1 MLENTDIDNTQLR
14 LREVNSALDNGMF
27 VLARSILDKMPACD
41 VAFLLESSPPP
52 NRKVLWNLTDHDQ
65 HGEILEEL
73 NEDAKDGIINLMS
86 TDNLV
91 AATEGMETD
100 ALAYVLR
107 GIPED
112 IYQAVLEQMDAQ
124 DRSRVELALAYPE
137 DTAGSIMN
145 TDTIALRSDVT
156 IEVVLRYLRLKGSL
170 PDTTDTL
177 YVVDEHNK
185 LIGDITLATI
195 VTVEPTLLVNEVMN
209 NKTEALTV
217 LMEEIEIAKLFERHD
232 WISAPV
238 VDDKKQ
244 LLGRITID
252 DIVDIIR
259 ENGEHSMMGMAGMD
273 DDEDTFAPILP
284 SAKRRTVWLSVNLIS
299 AFIAAS
305 VSNMFEATLEQVAT
319 LAVLMTI
326 VPSMGGIAGN
336 QTLALVIRGIAVGHI
351 SSSNTRWLIGKEAAI
366 GILNGMI
373 WAVLVATAVVIW
385 KDDLQVGF
393 IIAGAMFIN
402 LSIAGIA
409 GVCIP
414 LLMRKY
420 KIDPA
425 LAGGMALTTVT
436 DVIGLFSFLG
446 MATLVL
452 QHT

>member
-1 MLENTDIDNTQLR
+1 MDKNEIDNTQLR
-14 LREVNSALDNGMF
+14 LQEVNDALEHGMF

-41 VAFLLESSPPP
+41 VAFLLESSPPA

-73 NEDAKDGIINLMS
+73 NEDAKDGIINLMGAES
-86 TDNLV
+86 LV

-100 ALAYVLR
+100 GLAYVLR
-107 GIPED
+107 GIPND
-112 IYQAVLEQMDAQ
+112 IYKAVLEQMDAQ
-124 DRSRVELALAYPE
+124 DRQRVELALAFPE
-137 DTAGSIMN
+137 ETAGSMMN
-145 TDTIALRSDVT
+145 TDTVTLRPDVT

-170 PDTTDTL
+170 PDATDTL
-177 YVVDEHNK
+177 YVVDQENV
-185 LIGDITLATI
+185 LIGDVPLS
-195 VTVEPTLLVNEVMN
+195 TLLTVDPASLVSDVMN
-209 NKTEALTV
+209 NKTEALQV
-217 LMEEIEIAKLFERHD
+217 LTAEAEIVKLFERHD
-232 WISAPV
+232 WISAPIINEE
-238 VDDKKQ
+238 KQ

-252 DIVDIIR
+252 DVVDIIR
-259 ENGEHSMMGMAGMD
+259 ENAEHSMMGMAGMD

-284 SAKRRTVWLSVNLIS
+284 SAKRRTVWLSVNLMA

-305 VSNMFEATLEQVAT
+305 VSNMFEATLEQMAT

-366 GILNGMI
+366 GLLNGMI
-373 WAVLVATAVVIW
+373 WAILVATAVVLW
-385 KDDLQVGF
+385 KGDIQVGF

-409 GVCIP
+409 GVSIP
-414 LLMRKY
+414 LLMQKY

-436 DVIGLFSFLG
+436 DVVGLFSFLG

-452 QHT
+452 QR

>member
-1 MLENTDIDNTQLR
+1 MLENTEINNTQLR
-14 LREVNSALDNGMF
+14 LQEVNKALENGMF

-41 VAFLLESSPPP
+41 VAFLLESSPPA

-73 NEDAKDGIINLMS
+73 NEDAKDGIINLMG

-100 ALAYVLR
+100 GLAYVLR

-112 IYQAVLEQMDAQ
+112 VYQAVLEQMDAQ
-124 DRSRVELALAYPE
+124 DRQRVELALAFPE

-145 TDTIALRSDVT
+145 TDTVTLRPDVA
-156 IEVVLRYLRLKGSL
+156 IEVVFRYLRLKGSL
-170 PDTTDTL
+170 PDATDTL
-177 YVVDEHNK
+177 YVVDKNNK
-185 LIGDITLATI
+185 LIGDVTLATLL
-195 VTVEPTLLVNEVMN
+195 TVEPTSLVREVMN
-209 NKTEALTV
+209 HKTEALQA
-217 LMEEIEIAKLFERHD
+217 LMDEDEVAKLFERHD

-238 VDDKKQ
+238 IDEDNQ

-259 ENGEHSMMGMAGMD
+259 ENAEHSMMGMAGMD
-273 DDEDTFAPILP
+273 DDEDTFAPIIP
-284 SAKRRTVWLSVNLIS
+284 SAKRRTVWLGVNLIA

-305 VSNMFEATLEQVAT
+305 VSNMFEATLEQMAT

-336 QTLALVIRGIAVGHI
+336 QTLALVIRGLAVGHI
-351 SSSNTRWLIGKEAAI
+351 SNSNRRWLIGKEMAI
-366 GILNGMI
+366 GFINGMI
-373 WAVLVATAVVIW
+373 WAIFVAAIVMLW
-385 KDDLQVGF
+385 KDDIEVGF

-409 GVCIP
+409 GVSIP
-414 LLMRKY
+414 LIMNKFD
-420 KIDPA
+420 IDPA
-425 LAGGMALTTVT
+425 LAGGMALTTIT
-436 DVIGLFSFLG
+436 DVVGLFSFLG

-452 QHT
+452 SY

>member
-1 MLENTDIDNTQLR
+1 MLENTNIDKTQQR
-14 LREVNSALDNGMF
+14 LQEVNKALENGMF
-27 VLARSILDKMPACD
+27 VLARSILDKMPAND
-41 VAFLLESSPPP
+41 VAFLLESSPPAY
-52 NRKVLWNLTDHDQ
+52 RKVLWNLTDHDQ
-65 HGEILEEL
+65 HGDILEEL
-73 NEDAKDGIINLMS
+73 NEDAKDGIINLME
-86 TDNLV
+86 TDHLV
-91 AATEGMETD
+91 AATEGMQTD
-100 ALAYVLR
+100 GLAYVLR
-107 GIPED
+107 GIPNSV
-112 IYQAVLEQMDAQ
+112 YQAVLEQMDTQ
-124 DRSRVELALAYPE
+124 DRQRVELALAFPE
-137 DTAGSIMN
+137 DTAGSLMN
-145 TDTIALRSDVT
+145 TDTVTVRPDVT

-170 PDTTDTL
+170 PDTTDSL
-177 YVVDEHNK
+177 YVVDTENK
-185 LIGDITLATI
+185 LLGDVSLS
-195 VTVEPTLLVNEVMN
+195 TLLTVDPTSLIIDVMSHET
-209 NKTEALTV
+209 KALQV
-217 LMEEIEIAKLFERHD
+217 LMEEAEIAKLFERHD

-238 VDDKKQ
+238 VDENKQ

-252 DIVDIIR
+252 DVVDIIR
-259 ENGEHSMMGMAGMD
+259 ENAEHSMMGMAGMD

-284 SAKRRTVWLSVNLIS
+284 SAKRRTVWLSVNLIA

-351 SSSNTRWLIGKEAAI
+351 STNNTRWLIGKEATI
-366 GILNGMI
+366 GLLNGMI
-373 WAVLVATAVVIW
+373 WAILVATAVVLW
-385 KDDLQVGF
+385 KGNMELGY

-402 LSIAGIA
+402 LSIAGVA

-414 LLMRKY
+414 LLMHRY

-452 QHT
+452 RH

>member
-1 MLENTDIDNTQLR
+1 MDNNEIDSTQLR
-14 LREVNSALDNGMF
+14 LKEVNKALDCGMF

-41 VAFLLESSPPP
+41 VAFLLESSPPA

-73 NEDAKDGIINLMS
+73 NEDAKDGIINLMG
-86 TDNLV
+86 TENLV

-100 ALAYVLR
+100 GLAYVLR
-107 GIPED
+107 GIPD
-112 IYQAVLEQMDAQ
+112 SVYQAVLEQMDAQ
-124 DRSRVELALAYPE
+124 DRQRVELALAFPE
-137 DTAGSIMN
+137 DTAGSMMN
-145 TDTIALRSDVT
+145 TDTITLRPDVT

-177 YVVDEHNK
+177 YVVDENNI
-185 LIGDITLATI
+185 LIGDVPLS
-195 VTVEPTLLVNEVMN
+195 TLLTVDPNSLVSEVMDD
-209 NKTEALTV
+209 KTEALKV
-217 LMEEIEIAKLFERHD
+217 LMEESEIVKLFERHD

-238 VDDKKQ
+238 INDQKE

-252 DIVDIIR
+252 DVVDIIR
-259 ENGEHSMMGMAGMD
+259 ENAEHSMMGMAGMD

-284 SAKRRTVWLSVNLIS
+284 SAKRRTVWLSINLIA

-305 VSNMFEATLEQVAT
+305 VSNMFEATLEQMAT

-366 GILNGMI
+366 GVLNGMI
-373 WAVLVATAVVIW
+373 WAILVATAVVLW
-385 KDDLQVGF
+385 KGDIQVGF

-409 GVCIP
+409 GVSIP
-414 LLMRKY
+414 LLMHKY

-452 QHT
+452 QR

>member
-1 MLENTDIDNTQLR
+1 MLENTNIDKTQQR
-14 LREVNSALDNGMF
+14 LQEVNKALEHGMF
-27 VLARSILDKMPACD
+27 VLARSILDKMPAND
-41 VAFLLESSPPP
+41 VAFLLESSPPAY
-52 NRKVLWNLTDHDQ
+52 RKVLWNLTDHDQ
-65 HGEILEEL
+65 HGDILEEL
-73 NEDAKDGIINLMS
+73 NEDAKDGIINLMG
-86 TDNLV
+86 TDHLV
-91 AATEGMETD
+91 AATEGMQTD
-100 ALAYVLR
+100 GLAYVLR
-107 GIPED
+107 GIPSSV
-112 IYQAVLEQMDAQ
+112 YQAVLEQMDTQ
-124 DRSRVELALAYPE
+124 DRLRVELALAYPE
-137 DTAGSIMN
+137 DTAGSLMN
-145 TDTIALRSDVT
+145 TDTVTVRPDVT

-170 PDTTDTL
+170 PDTTDSL
-177 YVVDEHNK
+177 YVVDTDNK
-185 LIGDITLATI
+185 LLGDVSLS
-195 VTVEPTLLVNEVMN
+195 TLLTVDPASLISDVMSRET
-209 NKTEALTV
+209 KALQV
-217 LMEEIEIAKLFERHD
+217 LMEEAEIAKLFERHD

-238 VDDKKQ
+238 VDENKL

-252 DIVDIIR
+252 DVVDIIR
-259 ENGEHSMMGMAGMD
+259 ENAEHSMMGMAGMD

-284 SAKRRTVWLSVNLIS
+284 SAKRRTVWLSVNLIA

-351 SSSNTRWLIGKEAAI
+351 STNNTRWLIGKEATI
-366 GILNGMI
+366 GLLNGMI
-373 WAVLVATAVVIW
+373 WAILVATAVVLW
-385 KDDLQVGF
+385 KGNIELGY

-414 LLMRKY
+414 LIMHKY

-452 QHT
+452 RH

>member
-1 MLENTDIDNTQLR
+1 MLENTKVDNTQLR
-14 LREVNSALDNGMF
+14 LQEVKKALEHGMF

-41 VAFLLESSPPP
+41 VAFLLESSPPAD
-52 NRKVLWNLTDHDQ
+52 RKVLWNLTDHDQ

-73 NEDAKDGIINLMS
+73 NEDAKDGIINLMG

-100 ALAYVLR
+100 GLAYVLR
-107 GIPED
+107 GIPD
-112 IYQAVLEQMDAQ
+112 SVYRAVLEQMDTQ
-124 DRSRVELALAYPE
+124 DRQRVELALAYPE
-137 DTAGSIMN
+137 DTAGSMMN
-145 TDTIALRSDVT
+145 TDTVTVRPDVT

-170 PDTTDTL
+170 PDTTDAL
-177 YVVDEHNK
+177 YVVDTDNK
-185 LIGDITLATI
+185 LLGDVSLSTLL
-195 VTVEPTLLVNEVMN
+195 TVETTSIISDVM
-209 NKTEALTV
+209 KHDTEPLQV
-217 LMEEIEIAKLFERHD
+217 LMEENEIAKLFERHD

-238 VDDKKQ
+238 IDDNKQ

-252 DIVDIIR
+252 DVVDIIR
-259 ENGEHSMMGMAGMD
+259 ENAEHSMMGMAGMD

-284 SAKRRTVWLSVNLIS
+284 SAKRRTVWLSVNLVA

-366 GILNGMI
+366 GLLNGMI
-373 WAVLVATAVVIW
+373 WAVLVATAVVLW
-385 KDDLQVGF
+385 KGDMQVGY

-402 LSIAGIA
+402 LSIAGVA

-414 LLMRKY
+414 LLMHKY

-452 QHT
+452 RH

>member
-1 MLENTDIDNTQLR
+1 MLENTEINNTQLR
-14 LREVNSALDNGMF
+14 LQEVNKALDNGMF

-41 VAFLLESSPPP
+41 VAFLLESSPPA

-73 NEDAKDGIINLMS
+73 NEDAKDGIINLMG

-100 ALAYVLR
+100 GLAYVLR

-112 IYQAVLEQMDAQ
+112 VYQAVLEQMDAQ
-124 DRSRVELALAYPE
+124 DRHRVELALAFPE

-145 TDTIALRSDVT
+145 TDTVTLRPDVA
-156 IEVVLRYLRLKGSL
+156 IEVVFRYLRLKGSL
-170 PDTTDTL
+170 PDATDTL
-177 YVVDEHNK
+177 YVVDKNNK
-185 LIGDITLATI
+185 LIGDVSLATLL
-195 VTVEPTLLVNEVMN
+195 TVEPTSLVSEVMN
-209 NKTEALTV
+209 HKTEALQA
-217 LMEEIEIAKLFERHD
+217 LMDEDEVAKLFERHD

-238 VDDKKQ
+238 IDEDNQ

-259 ENGEHSMMGMAGMD
+259 ENAEHSMMGMAGMD
-273 DDEDTFAPILP
+273 DDEDTFAPIIP
-284 SAKRRTVWLSVNLIS
+284 SAKRRTVWLGVNLIA

-305 VSNMFEATLEQVAT
+305 VSNMFEATLEQMAT

-336 QTLALVIRGIAVGHI
+336 QTLALVIRGLAVGHI
-351 SSSNTRWLIGKEAAI
+351 SNSNTRWLIGKEMAI
-366 GILNGMI
+366 GFINGMI
-373 WAVLVATAVVIW
+373 WAVFVAAIVMLW
-385 KDDLQVGF
+385 KDDIEVGF

-414 LLMRKY
+414 LIMNKLN
-420 KIDPA
+420 IDPA

-436 DVIGLFSFLG
+436 DVVGLFSFLG

-452 QHT
+452 SY

>member
-1 MLENTDIDNTQLR
+1 MLENTKVDNTQLR
-14 LREVNSALDNGMF
+14 LQEVKKALEHGMF

-41 VAFLLESSPPP
+41 VAFLLESSPPAD
-52 NRKVLWNLTDHDQ
+52 RKVLWNLTDHDQ

-73 NEDAKDGIINLMS
+73 NEDAKDGIINLMG

-100 ALAYVLR
+100 GLAYVLR
-107 GIPED
+107 GIPD
-112 IYQAVLEQMDAQ
+112 SVYRAVLEQMDTQ
-124 DRSRVELALAYPE
+124 DRQRVELALAYPE
-137 DTAGSIMN
+137 DTAGSMMN
-145 TDTIALRSDVT
+145 TDTVTVRPDVT

-170 PDTTDTL
+170 PDTTDAL
-177 YVVDEHNK
+177 YVVDTDNK
-185 LIGDITLATI
+185 LLGDVSLSTLL
-195 VTVEPTLLVNEVMN
+195 TVEPTSIISDVM
-209 NKTEALTV
+209 KHDTEPLQV
-217 LMEEIEIAKLFERHD
+217 LMEENEIAKLFERHD

-238 VDDKKQ
+238 IDDNKQ

-252 DIVDIIR
+252 DVVDIIR
-259 ENGEHSMMGMAGMD
+259 ENAEHSMMGMAGMD

-284 SAKRRTVWLSVNLIS
+284 SAKRRTVWLSVNLVA

-366 GILNGMI
+366 GLLNGMI
-373 WAVLVATAVVIW
+373 WAVLVATAVVLW
-385 KDDLQVGF
+385 KGDMQVGY

-402 LSIAGIA
+402 LSIAGVA

-414 LLMRKY
+414 LLMHKY

-446 MATLVL
+446 MATLIL
-452 QHT
+452 RH

>member
-1 MLENTDIDNTQLR
+1 MLENTKVDNTQLR
-14 LREVNSALDNGMF
+14 LQEVKKALEHGMF

-41 VAFLLESSPPP
+41 VAFLLESSPPAD
-52 NRKVLWNLTDHDQ
+52 RKVLWNLTDHDQ

-73 NEDAKDGIINLMS
+73 NEDAKDGIINLMG

-100 ALAYVLR
+100 GLAYVLR
-107 GIPED
+107 GIPD
-112 IYQAVLEQMDAQ
+112 SVYRAVLEQMDTQ
-124 DRSRVELALAYPE
+124 DRQRVELALAFPE
-137 DTAGSIMN
+137 DTAGSMMN
-145 TDTIALRSDVT
+145 TDTVTVRPDVT

-170 PDTTDTL
+170 PDTTDAL
-177 YVVDEHNK
+177 YVVDTDNK
-185 LIGDITLATI
+185 LLGDVSLSTLL
-195 VTVEPTLLVNEVMN
+195 TVEPTSIISDVMN
-209 NKTEALTV
+209 HDTEPLQV
-217 LMEEIEIAKLFERHD
+217 LMEENEIAKLFERHD

-238 VDDKKQ
+238 IDDDKQ

-252 DIVDIIR
+252 DVVDIIR
-259 ENGEHSMMGMAGMD
+259 ENAEHSMMGMAGMD

-284 SAKRRTVWLSVNLIS
+284 SAKRRTVWLSVNLIA

-366 GILNGMI
+366 GVLNGMI
-373 WAVLVATAVVIW
+373 WAVLVATAVVLW
-385 KDDLQVGF
+385 KGDMQVGY

-414 LLMRKY
+414 LLMHKY

-452 QHT
+452 HH

>member
-1 MLENTDIDNTQLR
+1 MLENTKVDNTQLR
-14 LREVNSALDNGMF
+14 LQEVKKALEHGMF

-41 VAFLLESSPPP
+41 VAFLLESSPPAD
-52 NRKVLWNLTDHDQ
+52 RKVLWNLTDHDQ

-73 NEDAKDGIINLMS
+73 NEDAKDGIINLMG

-100 ALAYVLR
+100 GLAYVLR
-107 GIPED
+107 GIPD
-112 IYQAVLEQMDAQ
+112 SVYRAVLEQMDTQ
-124 DRSRVELALAYPE
+124 DRQRVELALAFPE
-137 DTAGSIMN
+137 DTAGSMMN
-145 TDTIALRSDVT
+145 TDTVTVRPDVT

-170 PDTTDTL
+170 PDTTDAL
-177 YVVDEHNK
+177 YVVDTDNK
-185 LIGDITLATI
+185 LLGDVSLSTLL
-195 VTVEPTLLVNEVMN
+195 TVEPTSIISDVMN
-209 NKTEALTV
+209 HDTEPLQV
-217 LMEEIEIAKLFERHD
+217 LMEENEIAKLFERHD

-238 VDDKKQ
+238 IDDNKQ

-252 DIVDIIR
+252 DVVDIIR
-259 ENGEHSMMGMAGMD
+259 ENAEHSMMGMAGMD

-284 SAKRRTVWLSVNLIS
+284 SAKRRTVWLSVNLIA

-366 GILNGMI
+366 GVLNGMI
-373 WAVLVATAVVIW
+373 WAVLVATAVVLW
-385 KDDLQVGF
+385 KGDMQVGY

-414 LLMRKY
+414 LLMHKY

-452 QHT
+452 RH

>member
-1 MLENTDIDNTQLR
+1 MLENTKVDNTQLR
-14 LREVNSALDNGMF
+14 LQEVKKALEHGMF

-41 VAFLLESSPPP
+41 VAFLLESSPPAD
-52 NRKVLWNLTDHDQ
+52 RKVLWNLTDHDQ

-73 NEDAKDGIINLMS
+73 NEDAKDGIINLMG

-100 ALAYVLR
+100 GLAYVLR
-107 GIPED
+107 GIPD
-112 IYQAVLEQMDAQ
+112 SVYRAVLEQMDTQ
-124 DRSRVELALAYPE
+124 DRQRVELALAFPE
-137 DTAGSIMN
+137 DTAGSMMN
-145 TDTIALRSDVT
+145 TDTVTVRPDVT

-170 PDTTDTL
+170 PDTTDAL
-177 YVVDEHNK
+177 YVVDTDNK
-185 LIGDITLATI
+185 LLGDVSLSTLL
-195 VTVEPTLLVNEVMN
+195 TVEPTSIISDVMN
-209 NKTEALTV
+209 HDTEPLQV
-217 LMEEIEIAKLFERHD
+217 LMEENEIAKLFERHD

-238 VDDKKQ
+238 IDDNKQ

-252 DIVDIIR
+252 DVVDIIR
-259 ENGEHSMMGMAGMD
+259 ENAEHSMMGMAGMD

-284 SAKRRTVWLSVNLIS
+284 SAKRRTVWLSVNLIA

-366 GILNGMI
+366 GLLNGMI
-373 WAVLVATAVVIW
+373 WAVLVATAVVLW
-385 KDDLQVGF
+385 KGDMQVGY

-414 LLMRKY
+414 LLMHKY

-452 QHT
+452 RH

>member
-1 MLENTDIDNTQLR
+1 MDKNEIDNTQLR
-14 LREVNSALDNGMF
+14 LQEVNDALEHGMF

-41 VAFLLESSPPP
+41 VAFLLESSPPA

-73 NEDAKDGIINLMS
+73 NEDAKDGIINLMGAES
-86 TDNLV
+86 LV

-100 ALAYVLR
+100 GLAYVLR
-107 GIPED
+107 GIPND
-112 IYQAVLEQMDAQ
+112 IYKAVLEQMDAQ
-124 DRSRVELALAYPE
+124 DRQRVELALAFPE
-137 DTAGSIMN
+137 ETAGSMMN
-145 TDTIALRSDVT
+145 TDTVTLRPDVT
-156 IEVVLRYLRLKGSL
+156 IEVVLRYLRLKGTL
-170 PDTTDTL
+170 PDATDTL
-177 YVVDEHNK
+177 YVVDQENV
-185 LIGDITLATI
+185 LIGDVPLS
-195 VTVEPTLLVNEVMN
+195 TLLTVDPASLVSDVMN
-209 NKTEALTV
+209 KKTEALQV
-217 LMEEIEIAKLFERHD
+217 LTAEAEIVKLFERHD
-232 WISAPV
+232 WISAPIINEE
-238 VDDKKQ
+238 KQ

-252 DIVDIIR
+252 DVVDIIR
-259 ENGEHSMMGMAGMD
+259 ENAEHSMMGMAGMD

-284 SAKRRTVWLSVNLIS
+284 SAKRRTVWLSINLMA

-305 VSNMFEATLEQVAT
+305 VSNMFEATLEQMAT

-351 SSSNTRWLIGKEAAI
+351 SNSNTRWLIGKEAAI
-366 GILNGMI
+366 GLLNGMI
-373 WAVLVATAVVIW
+373 WAILVATAVVLW
-385 KDDLQVGF
+385 KGDIQVGF

-409 GVCIP
+409 GVSIP
-414 LLMRKY
+414 LLMQKY

-436 DVIGLFSFLG
+436 DVVGLFSFLG

-452 QHT
+452 QR

>member
-1 MLENTDIDNTQLR
+1 MLENTKVDNTQLR
-14 LREVNSALDNGMF
+14 LQEVKKALEHGMF

-41 VAFLLESSPPP
+41 VAFLLESSPPAD
-52 NRKVLWNLTDHDQ
+52 RKVLWNLTDHDQ

-73 NEDAKDGIINLMS
+73 NEDAKDGIINLMG

-100 ALAYVLR
+100 GLAYVLR
-107 GIPED
+107 GIPD
-112 IYQAVLEQMDAQ
+112 SVYRAVLEQMDTQ
-124 DRSRVELALAYPE
+124 DRQRVELALAFPE
-137 DTAGSIMN
+137 DTAGSMMN
-145 TDTIALRSDVT
+145 TDTVTVRPDVS

-170 PDTTDTL
+170 PDTTDAL
-177 YVVDEHNK
+177 YVVDTDNK
-185 LIGDITLATI
+185 LLGDVSLSTLL
-195 VTVEPTLLVNEVMN
+195 TVEPTSIISDVMN
-209 NKTEALTV
+209 HDTEPLQV
-217 LMEEIEIAKLFERHD
+217 LMEENEIAKLFERHD

-238 VDDKKQ
+238 IDDNKQ

-252 DIVDIIR
+252 DVVDIIR
-259 ENGEHSMMGMAGMD
+259 ENAEHSMMGMAGMD

-284 SAKRRTVWLSVNLIS
+284 SAKRRTVWLSVNLIA

-366 GILNGMI
+366 GVLNGMI
-373 WAVLVATAVVIW
+373 WAVLVATAVVLW
-385 KDDLQVGF
+385 KGDMQVGY

-414 LLMRKY
+414 LLMHKY

-452 QHT
+452 RH

>member
-1 MLENTDIDNTQLR
+1 MLEKTKVDNTQLR
-14 LREVNSALDNGMF
+14 RREVKKALKNGMF

-41 VAFLLESSPPP
+41 VAFLLESSPPAD
-52 NRKVLWNLTDHDQ
+52 RKVLWNLTDHDQ

-73 NEDAKDGIINLMS
+73 NEDAKDGIINLMG

-100 ALAYVLR
+100 GLAYVLR
-107 GIPED
+107 GIPD
-112 IYQAVLEQMDAQ
+112 SVYRAVLEQMDTQ
-124 DRSRVELALAYPE
+124 DRQRVELALAFPE
-137 DTAGSIMN
+137 DTAGSMMN
-145 TDTIALRSDVT
+145 TDTVTVRPDVT

-170 PDTTDTL
+170 PDTTDAL
-177 YVVDEHNK
+177 YVVDTNNK
-185 LIGDITLATI
+185 LLGDVSLSTLL
-195 VTVEPTLLVNEVMN
+195 TVEPTSIISDVMN
-209 NKTEALTV
+209 HDTEPLQV
-217 LMEEIEIAKLFERHD
+217 LMEENEIAKLFERHD

-238 VDDKKQ
+238 IDDNKQ

-252 DIVDIIR
+252 DVVDIIR
-259 ENGEHSMMGMAGMD
+259 ENAEHSMMGMAGMD

-284 SAKRRTVWLSVNLIS
+284 SAKRRTVWLSVNLIA

-366 GILNGMI
+366 GVLNGMI
-373 WAVLVATAVVIW
+373 WAVLVATAVVLW
-385 KDDLQVGF
+385 KGDMQVGY

-414 LLMRKY
+414 LLMHKY

-452 QHT
+452 RH

>member
-1 MLENTDIDNTQLR
+1 MLENTKVDNTQLR
-14 LREVNSALDNGMF
+14 LKEVNKALDSGMF
-27 VLARSILDKMPACD
+27 VRARSILDKMPACD
-41 VAFLLESSPPP
+41 VAFLLESSPPA

-73 NEDAKDGIINLMS
+73 NEDAKDGIINLMG

-100 ALAYVLR
+100 GLAYVLR
-107 GIPED
+107 GIPD
-112 IYQAVLEQMDAQ
+112 TVYRAVLEQMDAQ
-124 DRSRVELALAYPE
+124 DRQRVELALAFPE
-137 DTAGSIMN
+137 DTAGSMMN
-145 TDTIALRSDVT
+145 TDTVTVRPDVT

-170 PDTTDTL
+170 PDTTDAL
-177 YVVDEHNK
+177 YVVDTDNK
-185 LIGDITLATI
+185 LLGDVSLSTLL
-195 VTVEPTLLVNEVMN
+195 TVEPTSIISDVMN
-209 NKTEALTV
+209 HDTEPLQV
-217 LMEEIEIAKLFERHD
+217 LMEENEIAKLFERHD

-238 VDDKKQ
+238 IDNNKQ

-252 DIVDIIR
+252 DVVDIIR
-259 ENGEHSMMGMAGMD
+259 ENAEHSMMGMAGMD

-284 SAKRRTVWLSVNLIS
+284 SAKRRTVWLSVNLIA

-366 GILNGMI
+366 GLLNGMI
-373 WAVLVATAVVIW
+373 WAVLVATAVVLW
-385 KDDLQVGF
+385 KGDMQVGY

-402 LSIAGIA
+402 LSIAGVA

-414 LLMRKY
+414 LLMHKY

-452 QHT
+452 RH